1 VDPTGRG
8 AAGVGPV
15 EAMNDADRR
24 PSPDGKFTIEIAA
37 WEARMSHWIETPR
50 LVDASGGVVFAFVS
64 SSWSLDSATWTSANV
79 VQLLLRKYPGNHTP
93 VDITCEIDCLAR
105 TATIAGT
112 AVPIAELER
121 RLDALLQW
129 R

>member
-1 VDPTGRG
+1 
-8 AAGVGPV
+8 
-15 EAMNDADRR
+15 MNTSADRH
-24 PSPDGKFTIEIAA
+24 SPDRRFVIETTA

-50 LVDASGGVVFAFVS
+50 IVDTASGAVVFAFANGN
-64 SSWSLDSATWTSANV
+64 WSLDRATWLAAHV

-93 VDITCEIDCLAR
+93 VGVTCEIDCLAR
-105 TATIAGT
+105 TATIAGA
-112 AVPIAELER
+112 AVPLAELER